1 MVQWDNMTNIQYSEQ
16 LKFKP
21 LKLQGS
27 WEMESAKY
35 RYVEESLDKELR
47 VKIFDFPLHYNGP
60 NTLMKC

>member
-1 MVQWDNMTNIQYSEQ
+1 ME
-16 LKFKP
+16 KP

-47 VKIFDFPLHYNGP
+47 VKIFDFLLHYNGP

>member
-1 MVQWDNMTNIQYSEQ
+1 ME
-16 LKFKP
+16 KP

-60 NTLMKC
+60 NTLMKCYRFHYKHIFFG